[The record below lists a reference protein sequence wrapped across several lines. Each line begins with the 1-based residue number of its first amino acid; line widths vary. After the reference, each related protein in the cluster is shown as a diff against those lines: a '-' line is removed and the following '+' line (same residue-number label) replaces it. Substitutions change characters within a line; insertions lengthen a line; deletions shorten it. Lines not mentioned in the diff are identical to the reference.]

1 MRERVGAKG
10 LFQNVASTD
19 LELVRHVLLVEGIQ
33 AHEFETLGHHVE
45 RLVVGFGAQ
54 GHLVSANL
62 QVGGQGGGDKQSE
75 WVQSYHEEE

>member
-1 MRERVGAKG
+1 M
-10 LFQNVASTD
+10 ASTD

-62 QVGGQGGGDKQSE
+62 QGGDKQSE

>member
-1 MRERVGAKG
+1 MVER
-10 LFQNVASTD
+10 
-19 LELVRHVLLVEGIQ
+19 IQ

-62 QVGGQGGGDKQSE
+62 QGGKWNGSSRIMKKSDEEQFLKTVTLRQIVGGAR
-75 WVQSYHEEE
+75 